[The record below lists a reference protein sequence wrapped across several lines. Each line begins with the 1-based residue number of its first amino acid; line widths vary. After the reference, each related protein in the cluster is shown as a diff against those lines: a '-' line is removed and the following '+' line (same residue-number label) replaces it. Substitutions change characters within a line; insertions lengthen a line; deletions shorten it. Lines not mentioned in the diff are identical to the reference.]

1 MNYQRQLTYRG
12 ERALGSEGPEL
23 GLRSLVK
30 VSDNAGS
37 EVVSEQKIHITSQSA
52 GRERLVPTV
61 PLSNTSLY
69 ALLHKCSSAFPQLYR
84 NTNPL
89 MHRSLGDQS
98 WHQQTIREEDVQFVR
113 WQVWNES
120 TICYTLKSYVT
131 KRYLHNNPIIED
143 HCNFYLD
150 ARCVMRS
157 QYLKCSSSCFSFSYG
172 AGERC

>member
-1 MNYQRQLTYRG
+1 MLGVRVTMVASQCCDELPEAVNLQRETT
-12 ERALGSEGPEL
+12 LGSEGPEL

-113 WQVWNES
+113 
-120 TICYTLKSYVT
+120 
-131 KRYLHNNPIIED
+131 
-143 HCNFYLD
+143 
-150 ARCVMRS
+150 
-157 QYLKCSSSCFSFSYG
+157 
-172 AGERC
+172 